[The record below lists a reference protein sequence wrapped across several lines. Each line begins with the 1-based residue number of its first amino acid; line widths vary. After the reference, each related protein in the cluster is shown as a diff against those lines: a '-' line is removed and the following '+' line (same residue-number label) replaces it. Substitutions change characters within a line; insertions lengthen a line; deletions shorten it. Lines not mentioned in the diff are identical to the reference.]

1 MDADEGSNDGKI
13 DFKINW
19 DDLTFS
25 DKAKLFKYW
34 AIVQFV
40 ANIIQI
46 FAALFF
52 ILKSYFGLHISEYL
66 CGFGCMLA
74 WISLI

>member
-1 MDADEGSNDGKI
+1 MDEEI
-13 DFKINW
+13 DYHLNW
-19 DDLTFS
+19 DDLTFV
-25 DKAKLFKYW
+25 DKAKLFRTW
-34 AIVQFV
+34 SIVQLI

-52 ILKSYFGLHISEYL
+52 IFKNYFGLHISEYL
-66 CGFGCMLA
+66 NGFGCMLA